1 MTEQHTAVQGGGKSS
16 DGGAAY
22 PMPDQRDPVTGAGI
36 MQGSYGLTKRDY
48 FAAAALTG
56 LLANSEAVHAGA
68 EPTNSCLFT
77 GKMFADY
84 AGLAVKMADAM
95 IAASKSEVDHG

>member
-1 MTEQHTAVQGGGKSS
+1 MAENSKID
-16 DGGAAY
+16 DGGAAF
-22 PMPDQRDPVTGAGI
+22 PGMASDGHRDYRP
-36 MQGSYGLTKRDY
+36 GLTKRDY

-84 AGLAVKMADAM
+84 AGLAVKMADAL
-95 IAASKSEVDHG
+95 IAASKTGGPEHG

>member
-1 MTEQHTAVQGGGKSS
+1 MTSKID
-16 DGGAAY
+16 DGGPAFPFAQTDF
-22 PMPDQRDPVTGAGI
+22 P
-36 MQGSYGLTKRDY
+36 GLTKRDY

>member
-36 MQGSYGLTKRDY
+36 MQGSSGLTKRDY
-48 FAAAALTG
+48 FAAAFMAAMLGRDDAVVDNKEG
-56 LLANSEAVHAGA
+56 LSI
-68 EPTNSCLFT
+68 LFASVAT
-77 GKMFADY
+77 MSLDA
-84 AGLAVKMADAM
+84 ADAL
-95 IAASKSEVDHG
+95 IAASKEVDHA

>member
-1 MTEQHTAVQGGGKSS
+1 MSECGKID
-16 DGGAAY
+16 DGGAAFPFEY
-22 PMPDQRDPVTGAGI
+22 DDNSAPSGM
-36 MQGSYGLTKRDY
+36 SYRLSHSGMTLRDY

-77 GKMFADY
+77 GKMLADY
-84 AGLAVKMADAM
+84 AGLAVKMADAL